1 MLLTDSFL
9 DYLRYERNYSD
20 DTVKAYGEDIRQF
33 QEFGGEDVGL
43 QSPSEV
49 VVDVVREWMIH
60 LMNLGY
66 ATTSVN
72 RKLSSLR
79 SYYKYLLRKGEV
91 EVDPLRKITGPKNKK
106 NLPVFVKES
115 EMNRLLDDEDFGE
128 GFEGCRD
135 HLVIAMFYA
144 TGMRLSELIGLDD
157 GDVDF
162 AASVIKVTG
171 KRNKQ
176 RLIPFGEELRA
187 EMEAYVKQRDESV
200 PVRSGAF
207 FVRKT
212 GERLYPNIVRK
223 IVTRNL
229 SKVVTVKKR
238 SPHVLRH
245 TFATS
250 MLNHDAELGAIK
262 ELLGHES
269 LATTEIYTHT
279 TFEELKKV
287 YNQAHPRATRPILGL
302 KEKEVCMEIRIQSIH
317 FDASE
322 QLQAF
327 IQKKAAKL
335 ERFYDDIQKVE
346 VSLKVVKPETAE
358 NKEAGVKVLVPNG
371 ELYANKVCDT
381 FEEAVDLCLEALE
394 KQLVK
399 YKEKIR
405 NK

>member
-79 SYYKYLLRKGEV
+79 SYYKYLLRRGEV
-91 EVDPLRKITGPKNKK
+91 KVDPLRKITGPKNKK

-176 RLIPFGEELRA
+176 RLIPFGEELRV

-200 PVRSGAF
+200 PVRSDAF

-250 MLNHDAELGAIK
+250 MLNHEAELGAIK

-287 YNQAHPRATRPILGL
+287 YNQAHPRA
-302 KEKEVCMEIRIQSIH
+302 
-317 FDASE
+317 
-322 QLQAF
+322 
-327 IQKKAAKL
+327 
-335 ERFYDDIQKVE
+335 
-346 VSLKVVKPETAE
+346 
-358 NKEAGVKVLVPNG
+358 
-371 ELYANKVCDT
+371 
-381 FEEAVDLCLEALE
+381 
-394 KQLVK
+394 
-399 YKEKIR
+399 
-405 NK
+405 

>member
-91 EVDPLRKITGPKNKK
+91 KVDPLRKITGPKNKK

-176 RLIPFGEELRA
+176 RLIPFGEELRV

-200 PVRSGAF
+200 PVRPDAF

-250 MLNHDAELGAIK
+250 MLNHEAELGAIK

-287 YNQAHPRATRPILGL
+287 YNQAHPRA
-302 KEKEVCMEIRIQSIH
+302 
-317 FDASE
+317 
-322 QLQAF
+322 
-327 IQKKAAKL
+327 
-335 ERFYDDIQKVE
+335 
-346 VSLKVVKPETAE
+346 
-358 NKEAGVKVLVPNG
+358 
-371 ELYANKVCDT
+371 
-381 FEEAVDLCLEALE
+381 
-394 KQLVK
+394 
-399 YKEKIR
+399 
-405 NK
+405 

>member
-91 EVDPLRKITGPKNKK
+91 KVDPLRKITGPKNKK

-162 AASVIKVTG
+162 AALVIKVTG

-287 YNQAHPRATRPILGL
+287 YNQAHPRA
-302 KEKEVCMEIRIQSIH
+302 
-317 FDASE
+317 
-322 QLQAF
+322 
-327 IQKKAAKL
+327 
-335 ERFYDDIQKVE
+335 
-346 VSLKVVKPETAE
+346 
-358 NKEAGVKVLVPNG
+358 
-371 ELYANKVCDT
+371 
-381 FEEAVDLCLEALE
+381 
-394 KQLVK
+394 
-399 YKEKIR
+399 
-405 NK
+405 

>member
-91 EVDPLRKITGPKNKK
+91 KVDPLRKITGPKNKK

-157 GDVDF
+157 WDVDF

-176 RLIPFGEELRA
+176 RLIPFGEELRV

-200 PVRSGAF
+200 PVRSDAF

-250 MLNHDAELGAIK
+250 MLNHEAELGAIK

-279 TFEELKKV
+279 TFEESV
-287 YNQAHPRATRPILGL
+287 
-302 KEKEVCMEIRIQSIH
+302 
-317 FDASE
+317 
-322 QLQAF
+322 
-327 IQKKAAKL
+327 
-335 ERFYDDIQKVE
+335 
-346 VSLKVVKPETAE
+346 
-358 NKEAGVKVLVPNG
+358 
-371 ELYANKVCDT
+371 
-381 FEEAVDLCLEALE
+381 
-394 KQLVK
+394 
-399 YKEKIR
+399 
-405 NK
+405 

>member
-79 SYYKYLLRKGEV
+79 SYYKYLLRRGEV
-91 EVDPLRKITGPKNKK
+91 KVDPLRKITGPKNKK

-176 RLIPFGEELRA
+176 RLIPFGEELRV

-250 MLNHDAELGAIK
+250 MLNHEAELGAIK

-287 YNQAHPRATRPILGL
+287 YNQAHPRA
-302 KEKEVCMEIRIQSIH
+302 
-317 FDASE
+317 
-322 QLQAF
+322 
-327 IQKKAAKL
+327 
-335 ERFYDDIQKVE
+335 
-346 VSLKVVKPETAE
+346 
-358 NKEAGVKVLVPNG
+358 
-371 ELYANKVCDT
+371 
-381 FEEAVDLCLEALE
+381 
-394 KQLVK
+394 
-399 YKEKIR
+399 
-405 NK
+405 

>member
-91 EVDPLRKITGPKNKK
+91 KVDPLRKITGPKNKK

-176 RLIPFGEELRA
+176 RLIPFGEELRV

-250 MLNHDAELGAIK
+250 MLNHDAELGTIK

-287 YNQAHPRATRPILGL
+287 YNQAHPRA
-302 KEKEVCMEIRIQSIH
+302 
-317 FDASE
+317 
-322 QLQAF
+322 
-327 IQKKAAKL
+327 
-335 ERFYDDIQKVE
+335 
-346 VSLKVVKPETAE
+346 
-358 NKEAGVKVLVPNG
+358 
-371 ELYANKVCDT
+371 
-381 FEEAVDLCLEALE
+381 
-394 KQLVK
+394 
-399 YKEKIR
+399 
-405 NK
+405 

>member
-33 QEFGGEDVGL
+33 QEFGGDDVGL

-91 EVDPLRKITGPKNKK
+91 KVDPLRKITGPKNKK

-176 RLIPFGEELRA
+176 RLIPFGEELRV

-262 ELLGHES
+262 ELLGHKS

-287 YNQAHPRATRPILGL
+287 YNQAHPRA
-302 KEKEVCMEIRIQSIH
+302 
-317 FDASE
+317 
-322 QLQAF
+322 
-327 IQKKAAKL
+327 
-335 ERFYDDIQKVE
+335 
-346 VSLKVVKPETAE
+346 
-358 NKEAGVKVLVPNG
+358 
-371 ELYANKVCDT
+371 
-381 FEEAVDLCLEALE
+381 
-394 KQLVK
+394 
-399 YKEKIR
+399 
-405 NK
+405 